1 MDPKS
6 NDSNKVAVRRV
17 QEQQVQVPSSG
28 DEVRK
33 GVNVLTTSN
42 PKNAAPNPFVQGQ
55 NQSTP
60 PGQQS
65 NPGAESEGKQ
75 TNQ

>member
-6 NDSNKVAVRRV
+6 SDSDKVTVRRL
-17 QEQQVQVPSSG
+17 QEQQVQIPASG

-42 PKNAAPNPFVQGQ
+42 PDNAAPNPFVQGQ
-55 NQSTP
+55 NQSTTQ
-60 PGQQS
+60 GKQ
-65 NPGAESEGKQ
+65 PGAGSNSEGKK
-75 TNQ
+75 T